1 MTTYQ
6 NQLIAQY
13 KFEDTV
19 QIGKDSSGKG
29 HDGIAKGEI
38 RPVISELKGRTAVT
52 FNGGAN
58 GTSYLQLPS
67 NLLQDV
73 SDNTGVTIA
82 TWVFLGKGSNVW
94 ERILTLAKARRGRIC
109 F

>member
-52 FNGGAN
+52 FNG
-58 GTSYLQLPS
+58 
-67 NLLQDV
+67 
-73 SDNTGVTIA
+73 
-82 TWVFLGKGSNVW
+82 
-94 ERILTLAKARRGRIC
+94 ERMEPLICNYPRIC
-109 F
+109 FRM